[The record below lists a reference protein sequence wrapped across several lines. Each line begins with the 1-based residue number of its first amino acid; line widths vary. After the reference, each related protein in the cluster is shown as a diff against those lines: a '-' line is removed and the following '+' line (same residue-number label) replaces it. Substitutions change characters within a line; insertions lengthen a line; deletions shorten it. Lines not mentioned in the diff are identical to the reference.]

1 MKVMVN
7 CGNEWA
13 AREIGIPVIWGK
25 KEELVCQMEREQ
37 GKKIKVKLDS
47 LSFETISFEIFFCDN
62 FFRNKSDFEKE
73 IKLLGKN

>member
-1 MKVMVN
+1 MSELPDRLAFQLF
-7 CGNEWA
+7 G
-13 AREIGIPVIWGK
+13 GK